1 MPQFAFEDVDR
12 LCKRLEILITEEQKI
27 LAASEYC
34 LHSSE
39 KIKRNTCLPENYL
52 YQEVEKLLS
61 FNIEKI
67 SKVIADNKE
76 DFIYA
81 ERKNKKS
88 HIDQS
93 IF

>member
-1 MPQFAFEDVDR
+1 M
-12 LCKRLEILITEEQKI
+12 ITEEQKI

-52 YQEVEKLLS
+52 CQEVEKLLS

-81 ERKNKKS
+81 ERKNKKVIS
-88 HIDQS
+88 TKVSFERDS
-93 IF
+93 RYADKLVK